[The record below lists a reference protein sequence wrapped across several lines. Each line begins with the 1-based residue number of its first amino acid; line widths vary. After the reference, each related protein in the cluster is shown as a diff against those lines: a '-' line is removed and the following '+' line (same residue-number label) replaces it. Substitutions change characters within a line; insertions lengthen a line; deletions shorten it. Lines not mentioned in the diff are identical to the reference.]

1 MKRVNVNIPPEVLE
15 TSRALQAANRD
26 RLVRRERDER
36 TRREAERQ
44 ARKAREEQARSSAGG
59 KKDPKNR
66 GVPDVEDPPFFPLH
80 RRGQKFKVAGAYCQ
94 IEQGGIRIFSGN
106 RGAEAFLAVPGLAT
120 PFSYAFPSFVMAMP
134 GGEGRTVLTFYF
146 DTWDYSKLEL
156 PYEFGSPYYES
167 EQGEVITVIDKRVRS
182 GEQYQQNWFWRIP
195 RQFTGPNY
203 YIEWKAS
210 YSIVDQPKQAGLGS
224 RLAIREK
231 VEDDID
237 NALQV
242 IKSCVVTKDRVLL
255 VSTPQTLV
263 DKLRRI
269 YPWQRPSVE
278 IKETP
283 VTGQVEQITE
293 VPYFETEIING
304 ISVTELYVAA
314 TRTMIDIPPGKLEAI
329 YFDYGTDP
337 NFYNRLL
344 LSSYGYGNLL
354 NKEPS
359 SEAKSIK
366 NFIFSRLAAMK
377 ALRKGGLSGQDNIKT
392 EIERANENE
401 VPPDDRGFATPA
413 VFAFLSRYSGEFN
426 GIDEEPAGA
435 LDYRY
440 ISENYFPDEEIKYM
454 LSVGFRP
461 EGAAEDETQNLFYFR
476 PLEDYSSFQVPPIP
490 PKRSQGAAEDRE
502 MSSPPLPGVG
512 RRAFNPLWD
521 WKIVRD
527 MKIAGYRDDLIM
539 KAASA
544 SVAGP
549 IAINTWDWGRPL
561 ACILELLSLGFS
573 PAALMLT
580 AEELEA
586 VANATPADRSNF
598 SSSPP

>member
-15 TSRALQAANRD
+15 TSRALQAANRE

-44 ARKAREEQARSSAGG
+44 ARQAREEQARSLA
-59 KKDPKNR
+59 DPKNR
-66 GVPDVEDPPFFPLH
+66 GVPDVEDPPFFPLQ

-94 IEQGGIRIFSGN
+94 IEAGGVRIFSGN

-146 DTWDYSKLEL
+146 DTWDYSRLEL
-156 PYEFGSPYYES
+156 PYEFGSPYYKS
-167 EQGEVITVIDKRVRS
+167 EQGEVITVIDRRVRS
-182 GEQYQQNWFWRIP
+182 GEQYRQNWFWNIP
-195 RQFTGPNY
+195 RQFTGPNF
-203 YIEWKAS
+203 YIEWKSS
-210 YSIVDQPKQAGLGS
+210 YSIIEEPRQAGLGS

-242 IKSCVVTKDRVLL
+242 IRSCVVTKDRVLL

-263 DKLRRI
+263 NKLRGI
-269 YPWQRPSVE
+269 YPRQRPSVE
-278 IKETP
+278 IRETP

-293 VPYFETEIING
+293 VPYFETEIIKG
-304 ISVTELYVAA
+304 ISVTQLYVAA
-314 TRTMIDIPPGKLEAI
+314 TRTMIDLPPGRREAI

-366 NFIFSRLAAMK
+366 SFIFSRLATMK
-377 ALRKGGLSGQDNIKT
+377 ALRKDGRPGQDSIKT

-426 GIDEEPAGA
+426 GTDEEPARA
-435 LDYRY
+435 LDYKY
-440 ISENYFPDEEIKYM
+440 ISENYFPDDNIKHM

-461 EGAAEDETQNLFYFR
+461 EGAIEDETRNLFYFR
-476 PLEDYSSFQVPPIP
+476 PLEDYSSFQVPPIS
-490 PKRSQGAAEDRE
+490 PKRNQGATEDKA
-502 MSSPPLPGVG
+502 MSAPPLPGVG

-527 MKIAGYRDDLIM
+527 MKIAGYRDDLII

-549 IAINTWDWGRPL
+549 TAINTWDWGRPL

-586 VANATPADRSNF
+586 VADATPADRF
-598 SSSPP
+598 SFSPSSPS

>member
-1 MKRVNVNIPPEVLE
+1 MKRVNINIPPEALE

-36 TRREAERQ
+36 TRQKAKRQ
-44 ARKAREEQARSSAGG
+44 ARSMV
-59 KKDPKNR
+59 DLKND
-66 GVPDVEDPPFFPLH
+66 GVPEVDDPPFFPLH
-80 RRGQKFKVAGAYCQ
+80 RRGQKFRVAGAYCQ
-94 IEQGGIRIFSGN
+94 IERGGIKIFSGN

-156 PYEFGSPYYES
+156 PYEFGSPYYKS
-167 EQGEVITVIDKRVRS
+167 EQGEVITVFDKKVRS
-182 GEQYQQNWFWRIP
+182 GEQYRQNWFWRIP

-210 YSIVDQPKQAGLGS
+210 YSIIDQPKQAGLGS

-237 NALQV
+237 NALPV
-242 IKSCVVTKDRVLL
+242 IKSCVVTKNHVLL
-255 VSTPQTLV
+255 VSTPQTLI

-269 YPWQRPSVE
+269 YPWQRPSVK

-304 ISVTELYVAA
+304 ISVTDLYVAA
-314 TRTMIDIPPGKLEAI
+314 TRTMIDLPPGKLEAI

-359 SEAKSIK
+359 SEAKNIK
-366 NFIFSRLAAMK
+366 NFIFSRLAVMK
-377 ALRKGGLSGQDNIKT
+377 ALRRDGLPGQDSIKT

-413 VFAFLSRYSGEFN
+413 IFAFLSRYSGEFN
-426 GIDEEPAGA
+426 GIDEEPAKA
-435 LDYRY
+435 LDYKY
-440 ISENYFPDEEIKYM
+440 ISENYFPNEKIKYM

-461 EGAAEDETQNLFYFR
+461 KGAAEDATQDLFYFR
-476 PLEDYSSFQVPPIP
+476 PLEDYSSFQVPPIL
-490 PKRSQGAAEDRE
+490 PKRNQGAAEERV
-502 MSSPPLPGVG
+502 MRSPPLPGVG

-549 IAINTWDWGRPL
+549 IAINTWDWERPL
-561 ACILELLSLGFS
+561 SCILELIDLGFPPES
-573 PAALMLT
+573 LMLT
-580 AEELEA
+580 SEESDAL
-586 VANATPADRSNF
+586 ANATPANRFNF
-598 SSSPP
+598 SA